1 MKKLSLS
8 IILALVSTLISAQ
21 TLSLDSCKTLAIQNN
36 KHLREAYLKSEAS
49 AQVKK
54 NAFTNYFPKVDAG
67 AVAMRSNKYL
77 LEASLPEMNLP
88 VYDGNPVNLPTATE
102 FAYFP
107 GMDISMLD
115 YTNAA
120 YIMAIQPL
128 YMGGK
133 IRNGNKLAGLGQEI
147 SEYTIHL
154 TTDEV
159 LAKTEAYYW
168 SLVGLMEKK
177 KTLNSYQKML
187 KELLSDVTVSYEAGI
202 IQKSDVLK
210 VKYKLS
216 KVNGN
221 ELQIDNGITL
231 LKMMLCQ
238 QMGIPFNENL
248 QPENLKMELLP
259 PSTVFM
265 KPQEALVQRYEYQ
278 MLNTSVE
285 AERLQRQMAIGEN
298 LPQLAVGVQGL
309 YLDIIEDQN
318 TYGIAFATLSIPISG
333 WWGGSH
339 KIQEHKIKMNIAQ
352 NDRDEK
358 SELMILQIN
367 KAYNDLNE
375 SFEQINVAQKSL
387 EEANE
392 YLNVVSNNY
401 EAGIISTSDLL
412 EAQTMQQQSHD
423 ELVNAKTNYKI
434 KMAKYLESIAQRNM

>member
-1 MKKLSLS
+1 
-8 IILALVSTLISAQ
+8 
-21 TLSLDSCKTLAIQNN
+21 
-36 KHLREAYLKSEAS
+36 
-49 AQVKK
+49 
-54 NAFTNYFPKVDAG
+54 
-67 AVAMRSNKYL
+67 
-77 LEASLPEMNLP
+77 MNLP